1 MSSIVLVTT
10 DMIGYYSSRLRSIG
24 VPFKIASEE
33 WLSELISSNED
44 DKCTTSE
51 SSIEDVES
59 IVTNSDEASFDD
71 KIPSKSNSD
80 ETSFDEIESIV
91 TNSEEVITN
100 TNIMGN
106 NSSKS
111 NSDKISSKSNSD
123 KISSKSNS
131 DETNSEEVIIKTS
144 PVIEEKATVGSRELG
159 EHGELRVL
167 RFLQSTF
174 PKLDIRLVSNEPHV
188 GDIHLIDDERKLLFM
203 IEVKNKVWLSK
214 EDIGK
219 FRRDLNNMKKTHD
232 EYNIVGLFISI
243 LSPIPS
249 MGKVHIEYDCCFL
262 GGEDMITPQSISL
275 IVEIYSR
282 MWMKETTSTTKVVY
296 EIPPNVYS
304 LISQLTIQSVNSERE
319 LAILDVQLKSLNE
332 MRNNLLELQHIA
344 RIRNQFI
351 ELLRKEFPTTDI
363 PDITHDEEERLRE
376 WLPTQPKRITK
387 KEILREFPQ
396 LHNKLSLM
404 TLASIKD
411 MYC

>member
-24 VPFKIASEE
+24 VPFEIASEE
-33 WLSELISSNED
+33 WLSELITSNEV

-51 SSIEDVES
+51 SSFEDIES
-59 IVTNSDEASFDD
+59 MVTNSNETSFDD
-71 KIPSKSNSD
+71 KIPSKSNSN
-80 ETSFDEIESIV
+80 E
-91 TNSEEVITN
+91 TNSEEVIIN

-111 NSDKISSKSNSD
+111 NSDKIYSKTNSSD
-123 KISSKSNS
+123 KIYSKTNSSESNS
-131 DETNSEEVIIKTS
+131 NEVIVNTTPVVEECKVKTT
-144 PVIEEKATVGSRELG
+144 IGSRELG
-159 EHGELRVL
+159 ERGELKVL
-167 RFLQSTF
+167 QFLQSIF
-174 PKLDIRLVSNEPHV
+174 PKLDIRLISNEPHV

-332 MRNNLLELQHIA
+332 MRDNLLELQHIA

-351 ELLRKEFPTTDI
+351 ELLRKEFPTTDL

-376 WLPTQPKRITK
+376 WLQTQPKRITK